1 MKKYKFLIIV
11 FLLFLTFWTFVF
23 LTQQV
28 WQYQAKK
35 NSRIPGPDGINS
47 LEKVALGGANQWILI
62 RGRDRTKPVLLFL
75 HGGPGSAL
83 FPRARDLGVGLNLEK
98 HAVMVYWEQRGTG
111 KSYYSSIP
119 VGSMTIEQLVNDT
132 VELTQLLIERFHKQ
146 KIILVGRSF
155 GSLIGIKAAL
165 EHPELYHSF
174 TGIGQM
180 VWPLKND
187 SLSFDHTMTLARQYD
202 NQKAISELQQ
212 TGYPPYIPKQLLVQ
226 RRRLTVLYDKMM
238 KEKFNIRPRN
248 PWKVLLSTP
257 EYTLPD
263 IIRMGMDP
271 FFPLNHL
278 WNEKLY
284 RVNLF
289 EQIPRLEIPVY
300 FIAGE
305 YDYFTSPELVTQY
318 YQQLGAPNGKHLILF
333 DKSGHQ
339 PESEQPAKFYE
350 VMVNQIFMDVKE

>member
-11 FLLFLTFWTFVF
+11 FLLFLSFWSFVF

-35 NSRIPGPDGINS
+35 NSRIAEPAGIHS
-47 LEKVALGGANQWILI
+47 LEKVTLGGVDQWILI

-111 KSYYSSIP
+111 KSYNSSIP
-119 VGSMTIEQLVNDT
+119 VESMTIEQLENDT
-132 VELTQLLIERFHKQ
+132 VELTRILIERFHKQ

-155 GSLIGIKAAL
+155 GSLIGIKAAGK
-165 EHPELYHSF
+165 HPELYHSF
-174 TGIGQM
+174 TGVGQM
-180 VWPLKND
+180 IWPLKND
-187 SLSFDHTMTLARQYD
+187 SLSYDRTLALARQYD
-202 NQKAISELQQ
+202 NQKAIRELQQ

-226 RRRLTVLYDKMM
+226 RRWLTVLYDKMM
-238 KEKFNIRPRN
+238 KEKFNVRSRN
-248 PWKVLLSTP
+248 QWKVLLSTP

-263 IIRMGMDP
+263 IFRMGMNP
-271 FFPLNHL
+271 FFSINYL
-278 WNEKLY
+278 WNDKFY

-289 EQIPRLEIPVY
+289 EQIPRLEIPFY
-300 FIAGE
+300 FIAGQ

-318 YQQLGAPNGKHLILF
+318 YQKLDAPNGKHLILF

-339 PESEQPAKFYE
+339 PESEQPDKFYE
-350 VMVNQIFMDVKE
+350 VMVNQVLKDIKE